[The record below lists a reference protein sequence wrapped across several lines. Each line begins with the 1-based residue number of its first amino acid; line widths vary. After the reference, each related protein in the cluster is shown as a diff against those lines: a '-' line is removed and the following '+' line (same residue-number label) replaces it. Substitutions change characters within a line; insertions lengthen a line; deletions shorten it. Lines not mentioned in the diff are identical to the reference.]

1 MNKTPWYK
9 ITLRVVAIILAV
21 ILLILG
27 SYVLYICLQY
37 SRIKDNTEISIN
49 NNKSTLVSLDTDYS
63 IATYNIGFGAYTHDF
78 SFFMDSGETL
88 DGEKFT
94 GKDSVAK
101 DKETVI
107 ANTTGAVD
115 TIKNKS
121 VDFAFFQ
128 EVDIKATRSHKYNQQ
143 EHIEKE
149 FTEHSS
155 SMSVN
160 FHSAFLFYPIFEPHG
175 KTDAGILTLSKYK
188 ISSAVRRSLPID
200 ESFPTKFFDLDRCI
214 QVTRLPIEN
223 IDKELVLINVH
234 MSAYDEGGIIRKEQL
249 SLLNTILAE
258 EYAKGNYVIAGG
270 DFNHDIAN
278 SAELFPTTFKRPEW
292 VYTLEDSNLSEGYRF
307 VASTN
312 APTCRATDV
321 PYVKGETYSVVIDG
335 FICSSNVETVSIEN
349 IDTDFK
355 YSDHNPALLK
365 FNLKSN

>member
-1 MNKTPWYK
+1 MKKLPWYK
-9 ITLRVVAIILAV
+9 LTLRIVAIVLAV

-37 SRIKDNTEISIN
+37 SRIEDSTEISIK
-49 NNKSTLVSLDTDYS
+49 NNKTTLVSLDTDYS
-63 IATYNIGFGAYTHDF
+63 IATYNIGFGAYTHEF

-101 DKETVI
+101 DKDTVI
-107 ANTTGAVD
+107 HNTTGAVN
-115 TIKNKS
+115 TIKDKS

-128 EVDIKATRSHKYNQQ
+128 EVDIKATRSHKYNQL

-149 FTEHSS
+149 FADHSS
-155 SMSVN
+155 SISMN

-175 KTDAGILTLSKYK
+175 KTDAGIVTLSKYN

-223 IDKELVLINVH
+223 SEKKLVLINVH

-258 EYAKGNYVIAGG
+258 ESTKGNYVIAGG
-270 DFNHDIAN
+270 DFNHDIVD

-292 VYTLEDSNLSEGYRF
+292 VYSLEDSDLSSGYRF
-307 VASTN
+307 VAAKN

-321 PYVKGETYSVVIDG
+321 PYTKGETYTVVIDG

-349 IDTDFK
+349 IDTDFE

-365 FNLKSN
+365 FSLKSN